1 MRIPRRFLPS
11 TNLLM
16 AFEAAARLAS
26 FTAAA
31 RELDLTQSA
40 VSRQIRM
47 LEDQLGVQLFV
58 RDQQVVRLTV
68 AGESYAR
75 DIRDALR
82 RIGAASL
89 NLRANP
95 LGGTL
100 NLAVLPTF
108 GARWL
113 TPRLAGFL
121 KDNKGVV
128 VNVLS
133 RLTRFDFRND
143 TMDAAIDFHTDEWV
157 GTKSIE
163 LMTEVT
169 LPVASPDFVACRND
183 WTPEVMREMP
193 LLHLTSRPD
202 AWERWFHLN
211 CVPAEGVTGMLF
223 DQFSTMAQAAQ
234 SGLGIALLPTFLI
247 EAELSKGDLVP
258 VLPRPLK
265 SDAHYSLTW
274 PVERDAYPPLVAF
287 RGWLSAETRRYRGS
301 EG

>member
-11 TNLLM
+11 TTLLT

-40 VSRQIRM
+40 VSRQIRL
-47 LEDQLGVQLFV
+47 LEDQLGVPLFV
-58 RDQQVVRLTV
+58 REQQAVRLTI

-82 RIGAASL
+82 RVGTASM

-95 LGGTL
+95 RGGTL

-113 TPRLAGFL
+113 TPRLPRFLAG
-121 KDNKGVV
+121 NGGVV

-133 RLTRFDFRND
+133 RLTRFDFRED
-143 TMDAAIDFHTDEWV
+143 TMDAAIDFNADEGI
-157 GTKSIE
+157 GTKSMR
-163 LMTEVT
+163 LLNEVT
-169 LPVASPDFVACRND
+169 LPVASAALAGSQERWDADQVRP
-183 WTPEVMREMP
+183 MP

-202 AWERWFHLN
+202 AWERWFRHHG
-211 CVPAEGVTGMLF
+211 VQAEGVTGMLF
-223 DQFSTMAQAAQ
+223 DQFSTMAQAAGV
-234 SGLGIALLPTFLI
+234 GLGIALIPTFLI
-247 EAELSKGDLVP
+247 EAELRQGDLVP
-258 VLPRPLK
+258 VLDQPFQSPE
-265 SDAHYSLTW
+265 AYSLTW

-287 RGWLSAETRRYRGS
+287 RDWLAAEMAQYRED